1 MTKSNESKVNLE
13 ELEKELRDEYTFEFN
28 GKNKTIRMTYGLQQI
43 LCSKFTNLGQL
54 DNLAFDA
61 QLKTDLINEV
71 LDNRDENGNREFPDK
86 NYNMYLARKQGEE
99 LLNWISEHI
108 AYFFISQFAE
118 QSKAQQTI
126 RKAIEEVVAQIPETT
141 DSESKP
147 A

>member
-1 MTKSNESKVNLE
+1 MAKSNESKVNLE

-28 GKNKTIRMTYGLQQI
+28 GKNKTVRMTYGLQQI
-43 LCSKFTNLGQL
+43 LCSKFTHLEQL

-71 LDNRDENGNREFPDK
+71 LDTRDENGVREHPDK
-86 NYNMYLARKQGEE
+86 NYNMYLTRKQGEE

-118 QSKAQQTI
+118 QTMAQQTLK
-126 RKAIEEVVAQIPETT
+126 KAVEEIVAQAPKV
-141 DSESKP
+141 DSESNP

>member
-1 MTKSNESKVNLE
+1 MAKSKQNGVNLE
-13 ELEKELRDEYTFEFN
+13 ELEKDLRDEYTFDFN
-28 GKNKTIRMTYGLQQI
+28 GKSKTLRMTYGLQQI

-86 NYNMYLARKQGEE
+86 NYNMYLTRKQGEE

-118 QSKAQQTI
+118 QTVAQQTLK
-126 RKAIEEVVAQIPETT
+126 RAVEEIVAQAPKV
-141 DSESKP
+141 DSESNP

>member
-1 MTKSNESKVNLE
+1 MAKSKQNGVNLE
-13 ELEKELRDEYTFEFN
+13 ELEKDLRDEYTFEFN
-28 GKNKTIRMTYGLQQI
+28 GKNKTLRMTYGLQQI

-71 LDNRDENGNREFPDK
+71 LDDRDENGNREFPDK
-86 NYNMYLARKQGEE
+86 NYNMYLTRKQGEE

-118 QSKAQQTI
+118 QTMAQQTLK
-126 RKAIEEVVAQIPETT
+126 RAVEEIVAQAPKV
-141 DSESKP
+141 DSESNP

>member
-1 MTKSNESKVNLE
+1 MAKSNESKVNLE

-28 GKNKTIRMTYGLQQI
+28 GKYKTVRMTYGLQQI
-43 LCSKFTNLGQL
+43 LCSKFTNLSQL

-71 LDNRDENGNREFPDK
+71 LDARDENGVRAHPDK
-86 NYNMYLARKQGEE
+86 NYNMYLTRKQGEE

-118 QSKAQQTI
+118 QTIAQQTLK
-126 RKAIEEVVAQIPETT
+126 KAIEEIIAQAPKV
-141 DSESKP
+141 DSESNP